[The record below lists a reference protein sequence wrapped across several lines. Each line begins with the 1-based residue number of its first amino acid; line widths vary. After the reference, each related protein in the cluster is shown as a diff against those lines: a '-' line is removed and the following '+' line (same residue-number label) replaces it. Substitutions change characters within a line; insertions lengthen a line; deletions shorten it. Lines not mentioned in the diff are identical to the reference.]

1 MKQFLQN
8 TFWIVILLVVQ
19 VFLLDN
25 FHFLGLFIPLIYI
38 YGVLRLP
45 ASMSVYGNLCAG
57 FLVGLVMDM
66 FSSTPGLHTS
76 ATTLMAFMRYP
87 VLRLF
92 VLKEDLVNRE
102 VSIKWLGVSVFWKY
116 SLFLILIHH
125 TTLFFLDALSFFNTP
140 LLLLRIVVCSL
151 LTLFLVFVL
160 ELFNKEDDHA
170 RRF

>member
-8 TFWIVILLVVQ
+8 TLWIVILLLVQ
-19 VFLLDN
+19 VFVLDN
-25 FHFLGLFIPLIYI
+25 FHFMGLFIPLIYI
-38 YGVLRLP
+38 YGLLRLP
-45 ASMSVYGNLCAG
+45 ASLSVYANIGAG
-57 FLVGLVMDM
+57 FLVGLVMDI

-102 VSIKWLGVSVFWKY
+102 VSIRWLGTSVFWKY

-125 TTLFFLDALSFFNTP
+125 TTLFLLDSLSFLNAP

-151 LTLFLVFVL
+151 LTLFFVFVL
-160 ELFNKEDDHA
+160 ELFNKEDNA